1 MKKQNSIIMAQIDQ
15 YAKGELVNRVEG
27 DPEEIAST
35 YISFFTGGIQISVS
49 LVISIYFAV
58 TFSEI

>member
-1 MKKQNSIIMAQIDQ
+1 MAQIDQ

-58 TFSEI
+58 LFLKY